1 MTDVYF
7 FNFSKK
13 NNSTARPDGEGT
25 KISVV
30 LKQGTNYQSPTFV
43 LSYEFGAMLNF
54 NYCKW
59 SGHFYFI
66 TSTTS
71 ISYNHV
77 EVTCEED
84 VLATYKD
91 MIANYSCFIER
102 SSKQDPLMVDQ
113 MYLPREDWRKDST
126 IVGEPINVFH
136 NNDLYAFYIVR
147 TVSSEGI
154 LLYYMSN
161 ETLNDL
167 LDFMW
172 SDGSWGDA
180 LSDAFTKLFFDPF
193 KYILSVDWTPIKI
206 DQFLHLD
213 DTVKLG
219 FWDSNVNAD
228 LIGGEKSPTVKFTY
242 DLGIQNTRYTLNQFQ
257 FYDMRFSRYY
267 AELPFVGVI
276 PIDITKI
283 NSNQLTADYYYD
295 AVSGLC
301 DVWLRSG
308 SNDLSHFQT
317 QLNVPIQ
324 IGYTT
329 SNPVNQIAT
338 GLSTGASIASGNVL
352 GAIQNGIGAIR
363 STFAPDPSII
373 GSNASIASILSN
385 KDASQ
390 FTYTCGSIAPDANT
404 EGFADCNK
412 RKIGDLSGFIK
423 CRNASINVS
432 GFTGDADKI
441 NAFLNSGFYYE

>member
-7 FNFSKK
+7 YNFSKK

-25 KISVV
+25 EISVT
-30 LKQGTNYQSPTFV
+30 LKQGTTYQSPTFV
-43 LSYEFGAMLNF
+43 LSYEFGAMLSF

-59 SGHFYFI
+59 SGHYYFI
-66 TSTTS
+66 TSTKS
-71 ISYNHV
+71 VSYNHV

-84 VLATYKD
+84 ILATYKD
-91 MIANYSCFIER
+91 VIGNYSCFIER
-102 SSKQDPLMVDQ
+102 SSKQDLLMIDQ
-113 MYLPREDWRKDST
+113 MYLPREDWRKDVS
-126 IVGEPINVFH
+126 ISGEPVDVFH
-136 NNDLYAFYIVR
+136 NNDLYGFYLVR

-154 LLYYMSN
+154 SLYYMP
-161 ETLNDL
+161 EELLEKL

-180 LSDAFTKLFFDPF
+180 LSDSFTKLFFDPF
-193 KYILSVDWTPIKI
+193 KYILSVDWTPIKLE
-206 DQFLHLD
+206 QFSYMT

-219 FWDSNVNAD
+219 FWDSGKTGY
-228 LIGGEKSPTVKFTY
+228 LIGGEKSPTIEFSY
-242 DLGIQNTRYTLNQFQ
+242 DLGIQNSRYTTEQFQ
-257 FYDMRFSRYY
+257 FYDMRYSRYY
-267 AELPFVGVI
+267 AKLPFVGVI

-283 NSNQLTADYYYD
+283 NANQLTAFYFYD

-308 SNDLSHFQT
+308 EADLSHFQT

-338 GLSTGASIASGNVL
+338 GLNTGASIASGDML
-352 GAIQNGIGAIR
+352 GAIENGIGAIR

-390 FTYTCGSIAPDANT
+390 FTYTCGSVAPDANT
-404 EGFADCNK
+404 EGYADCN
-412 RKIGDLSGFIK
+412 RRQIGTLSGFIK

-432 GFTGDADKI
+432 GFTGDAEKI
-441 NAFLNSGFYYE
+441 NAFLNSGFYFE